1 MTMTRE
7 ISIYTESYKAGQGVV
22 EASQYLAV
30 MLTSIENT
38 VVIASAGVGIGI
50 LQNRVT
56 GGVAPAGQGA
66 EVRHHGISRNVVDG
80 NATNIAIGDLIT
92 SDAAG
97 KGVVADTIGD
107 LAYGIA
113 LEVSTA
119 DGDIISVL
127 MTGPIRVHA

>member
-7 ISIYTESYKAGQGVV
+7 ISIYTESYNAVPDLSTK
-22 EASQYLAV
+22 QYFAV
-30 MLTSIENT
+30 KLTSTENDI
-38 VVIASAGVGIGI
+38 VLADAGGGIGI
-50 LQNRVT
+50 LQNKPDEDQ
-56 GGVAPAGQGA
+56 AA
-66 EVRHHGISRNVVDG
+66 EVRHHGISRHVVDG

-113 LEVSTA
+113 LEASTA

>member
-1 MTMTRE
+1 MTRE

-22 EASQYLAV
+22 EANQYFAV
-30 MLTSIENT
+30 KLTSIENT
-38 VVIASAGVGIGI
+38 VVIATAGTGIGI
-50 LQNRVT
+50 LQNKAI

-66 EVRHHGISRNVVDG
+66 EVRHHGISRHVVDG
-80 NATNIAIGDLIT
+80 NATNIAIGDFIT

-97 KGVVADTIGD
+97 KGVVADTIND

-113 LEVSTA
+113 LEASTA

-127 MTGPIRVHA
+127 MMGPVRIHA

>member
-7 ISIYTESYKAGQGVV
+7 ISIYTESYETNGDESNKQYFAFKFGSAENQVVLAGAGEGV
-22 EASQYLAV
+22 
-30 MLTSIENT
+30 
-38 VVIASAGVGIGI
+38 GI
-50 LQNRVT
+50 LQNKPDKV
-56 GGVAPAGQGA
+56 GA
-66 EVRHHGISRNVVDG
+66 AAEIRHQGISRNVVDG

-97 KGVVADTIGD
+97 KGVVADTAGD

-127 MTGPIRVHA
+127 MIGLIRIHQ

>member
-7 ISIYTESYKAGQGVV
+7 ISIYTESYVAGDGITG
-22 EASQYLAV
+22 ASQYLAV
-30 MLTSIENT
+30 KLTSQENL
-38 VVIASAGVGIGI
+38 VVIAGAGEGIGI
-50 LQNRVT
+50 LQNKPE
-56 GGVAPAGQGA
+56 GAASAQAA
-66 EVRHHGISRNVVDG
+66 EVRHHGISRHVVDG

-113 LEVSTA
+113 LEASTA

-127 MTGPIRVHA
+127 MTGRIRVHA

>member
-1 MTMTRE
+1 MTTRE
-7 ISIYTESYKAGQGVV
+7 ISIYTESYRAGQGVS
-22 EASQYLAV
+22 ETSQYLAV
-30 MLTSIENT
+30 KLTSIEDT
-38 VVIASAGVGIGI
+38 VVLSSAGVGIGI
-50 LQNRVT
+50 LQNKPV
-56 GGVAPAGQGA
+56 GGVDPTGQAA
-66 EVRHHGISRNVVDG
+66 EVRHHGISRHVVDG

-113 LEVSTA
+113 LEASTA
-119 DGDIISVL
+119 DGDVISVL